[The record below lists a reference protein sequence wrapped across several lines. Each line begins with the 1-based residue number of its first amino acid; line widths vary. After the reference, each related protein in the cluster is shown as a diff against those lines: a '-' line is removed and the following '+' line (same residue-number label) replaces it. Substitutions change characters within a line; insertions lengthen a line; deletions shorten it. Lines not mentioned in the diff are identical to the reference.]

1 VLPFLPACVFLGRP
15 FRAGNLRHG
24 PDRRGPAPART
35 RAAPGA
41 RAANTPPL
49 PPGDRIEGIATLTHL
64 GGENVKLRLSAIG
77 VGADG
82 RLILRDAAGTTVTS
96 SLVAFPPGRPVPPR
110 GTGLDPGAP
119 GDVIAIDVNRN
130 DVNRNQVRTERP
142 SSQEVRVS
150 VPRTGATR
158 SIAIP
163 LSQGGQ
169 ARDAEKVFVLLCGA
183 AGRMVLA
190 VADGGAATG
199 LDLFEVTFTT
209 ARERRPPLRP
219 APGAVRA
226 CGR

>member
-1 VLPFLPACVFLGRP
+1 VFLGRP

-24 PDRRGPAPART
+24 RHRRGPASART
-35 RAAPGA
+35 HAAPGA

-64 GGENVKLRLSAIG
+64 GGENVKLRVSAIG

-82 RLILRDAAGTTVTS
+82 RLILRDAAGMTVTS
-96 SLVAFPPGRPVPPR
+96 SLVACPPGRPVPPR
-110 GTGLDPGAP
+110 GTGLDPDAP
-119 GDVIAIDVNRN
+119 GDVIAI

-142 SSQEVRVS
+142 SSQELRVS